1 MTNGPRAN
9 APHIAVG
16 VCIVLLGVLL
26 VLDRLEVVSAADT
39 LRFWP
44 VGLIIIGL
52 GVMMGAARGDGAH
65 GRSSVPWGAIIL
77 LLIVGLGGT
86 RVLERRAAAQEAPP
100 SSMSLFAMLGGDKR
114 TAGEGFTGASVTT
127 VLGGAHLDLR
137 GAHPAPGQE
146 LVIDVFNLMGGT
158 VILAPLDWTVDVRA
172 VAVMGGVADK
182 RREPASPRRRRGG
195 DDGENARNREDDD
208 PDVEGDLASTPGPL
222 PVPEAPAPPAAPEP
236 PSPPNPDAIEAE
248 TPPAA
253 PGAPGTAGAPATAGT
268 PGAPPKLVIRGFV
281 GMGGLAIKAM

>member
-16 VCIVLLGVLL
+16 FCILLLGVFL
-26 VLDRLEVVSAADT
+26 VLDRLDVISATDT

-52 GVMMGAARGDGAH
+52 GVMMGAARGDGARR
-65 GRSSVPWGAIIL
+65 GSSVPWGAVLL

-86 RVLERRAAAQEAPP
+86 RVLERRAAAQQEPA

-114 TAGEGFTGASVTT
+114 TAGDGFTGASITA

-137 GAHPAPGQE
+137 GANPAPGQE
-146 LVIDVFNLMGGT
+146 VVVDVFNLMGGT
-158 VILAPLDWTVDVRA
+158 VILAPREWIVDVRA
-172 VAVMGGVADK
+172 TAVMGGVADK

-195 DDGENARNREDDD
+195 DEGDSGRDREEERN
-208 PDVEGDLASTPGPL
+208 DVEVDLGL
-222 PVPEAPAPPAAPEP
+222 PPEP
-236 PSPPNPDAIEAE
+236 PLPSNPDAIEAD
-248 TPPAA
+248 TPP
-253 PGAPGTAGAPATAGT
+253 AGAPAAPA

>member
-16 VCIVLLGVLL
+16 FCLLLLGVFL
-26 VLDRLEVVSAADT
+26 VLDRLDVVSATET

-52 GVMMGAARGDGAH
+52 GVMMGAARGDGARC
-65 GRSSVPWGAIIL
+65 RSCVPWGAVLL

-86 RVLERRAAAQEAPP
+86 RVLERRAAAQQQPA

-114 TAGEGFTGASVTT
+114 TAGEGFTGASITA

-137 GAHPAPGQE
+137 GVNPAPGQE
-146 LVIDVFNLMGGT
+146 VVVDVFNLMGGT
-158 VILAPLDWTVDVRA
+158 VILAPREWIVDVRA
-172 VAVMGGVADK
+172 TAVMGGVADQ
-182 RREPASPRRRRGG
+182 RRESASPRRRRGG
-195 DDGENARNREDDD
+195 DNGDNGGNGGNRQDDD
-208 PDVEGDLASTPGPL
+208 NDAEGDLASTPDPPPL
-222 PVPEAPAPPAAPEP
+222 PEP
-236 PSPPNPDAIEAE
+236 PTPPEPPMPPNPDAIEAD

-253 PGAPGTAGAPATAGT
+253 APAANT